1 MPETI
6 DTAKEII
13 KIKQDIRDVKQSQ
26 EADMHLNRAKYE
38 EMVSRALS
46 GNPVRI
52 KVFLQIDGLKSRKEI
67 QDAVGEIQS
76 TIWRAIDYLESHGLV
91 FALEITKGG
100 SPVYDKMRWIK
111 TLRLDGYV
119 KKTLGDQI
127 TKSPEEQ
134 SKSGNSDSQ
143 PSA

>member
-6 DTAKEII
+6 DTAKEIV

-26 EADMHLNRAKYE
+26 EADMYLNRAKYE

-52 KVFLQIDGLKSRKEI
+52 KVFLQIDGIKNRKEI
-67 QDAVGEIQS
+67 QDSVSEIQS
-76 TIWRAIDYLESHGLV
+76 TVWRAIDYLESHGLV

-111 TLRLDGYV
+111 TLRLDDYV
-119 KKTLGDQI
+119 KRTLGNQI
-127 TKSPEEQ
+127 AKTQKEQPEP
-134 SKSGNSDSQ
+134 GNSDSQ
-143 PSA
+143 HSA